1 MKAGEKDTV
10 IQREMEDILEQ
21 LKRRKVANPRKQHRR
36 ERSMQVR
43 MSTSSKKTL
52 QTEVLLETEE
62 DPRFDAFNNIMG
74 HHHHMHGQEEAD
86 KEWGEY
92 KEGRSDD

>member
-1 MKAGEKDTV
+1 MKLQAQQLLMKAGEKDTV

-43 MSTSSKKTL
+43 MSTSSKKTI
-52 QTEVLLETEE
+52 QTEVLETE
-62 DPRFDAFNNIMG
+62 DDAQFDAFNNLMG
-74 HHHHMHGQEEAD
+74 
-86 KEWGEY
+86 
-92 KEGRSDD
+92 